1 MKFTAMKIDVKTQER
16 YVLLKNGVPHR
27 WLGPGRH
34 RYGGVVE
41 KLSFNTPSYEV
52 MRLSTATVTA
62 DVAPDVAAL
71 APDDELQE
79 VVVDVHQRAWV
90 RTGSRPVAW
99 LGAGRHYVWTTD
111 ATTSIAF
118 VDVDTVGC
126 APLSADEKRV
136 VDPADYQ
143 EVTVPSGAQ
152 AMKFVDGELV
162 DVLAPGKHAAWAV
175 DAEVRFVV
183 VDTRERVQ
191 NVAAQEIMTK
201 DKVTLRLNLSL
212 VYAVV
217 DVEKLARVA
226 TEAKDGLYLAAQL
239 AAREAV
245 ASRTLEELLD
255 AREALSTELCA
266 QVQPRAAELG
276 MKLKALGVKDV
287 ILPGEMKELLNR
299 VIEAKKRAEANV
311 ILRRE
316 ESSSLRALTQTAKL
330 MEEHPTLARLKELEA
345 YKELAGEIGNLHLV
359 VGEGGLP
366 SLQLKA

>member
-99 LGAGRHYVWTTD
+99 LGAGRHYVWMTD